1 MDNAFSTGALRAYK
15 IGQSVTAPSSVPT
28 QTPTGPSFAEVLEN
42 TVRDTVETVR
52 AGDRAAVAGLQGK
65 LSTQEVVEATMAM
78 ETAIETAVAVR
89 DKVVGAYQEV
99 LRMTV

>member
-1 MDNAFSTGALRAYK
+1 MDTAFSTGALRAYK
-15 IGQSVTAPSSVPT
+15 IGQTLPATPT
-28 QTPTGPSFAEVLEN
+28 PQKTEPTGPSFAEVLEN
-42 TVRDTVETVR
+42 TARDTVQAVR
-52 AGDRAAVAGLQGK
+52 EGDRAAVAGLHGK

>member
-1 MDNAFSTGALRAYK
+1 MDTAISTGALRAYK
-15 IGQSVTAPSSVPT
+15 IGQAITAPANVPT
-28 QTPTGPSFAEVLEN
+28 PTTNGPSFAEVLEN
-42 TVRDTVETVR
+42 TVRETVETVR
-52 AGDRAAVAGLQGK
+52 TGDRAAVAGLQGK

-78 ETAIETAVAVR
+78 EVAIETAVAVR